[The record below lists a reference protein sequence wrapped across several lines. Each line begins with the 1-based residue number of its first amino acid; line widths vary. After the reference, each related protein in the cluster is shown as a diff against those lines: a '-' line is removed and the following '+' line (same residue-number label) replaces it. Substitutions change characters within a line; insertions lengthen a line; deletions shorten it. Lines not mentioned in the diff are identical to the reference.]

1 MINMLEA
8 TKILVARLSDD
19 DLVVG
24 GLGNPKFNLFQAK
37 DRPRNF
43 YIWNAMGMTSSL
55 GLGLAMARPEN
66 RVVVLQGDGCLLMNL
81 GSLATEAWRVPRNL
95 IHICWDNRMYELTGK
110 QPTASAGTA
119 DLARIAEGAGFEK
132 VARAETLPAFEASLE
147 RALAEDGPWFI
158 HALVDD
164 QRAARE
170 YPPKS
175 PTFIK
180 HRFMSDLGAEI

>member
-8 TKILVARLSDD
+8 TKSLVARLSDD

-43 YIWNAMGMTSSL
+43 YLWNAMGMTSSL

-81 GSLATEAWRVPRNL
+81 GSLATEAWRSPKNL
-95 IHICWDNRMYELTGK
+95 IHICWDNRMYQLTGK
-110 QPTASAGTA
+110 QPTASAASA

-132 VARAETLPAFEASLE
+132 VARVETLPAFEAALE
-147 RALAEDGPWFI
+147 RALAEEGPWFI

-164 QRAARE
+164 QRAARIF
-170 YPPKS
+170 PPKS
-175 PTFIK
+175 PTLIK
-180 HRFMSDLGAEI
+180 HRLMSHLGTEH